1 MLGTQL
7 YRAFDGPRYIVGHS
21 FALGY
26 LAGNIAVSTL
36 LYFILSRENAR
47 REEITPE
54 VQEVGDLEDW
64 EGDDDPRWRF
74 QY

>member
-1 MLGTQL
+1 
-7 YRAFDGPRYIVGHS
+7 VGHS